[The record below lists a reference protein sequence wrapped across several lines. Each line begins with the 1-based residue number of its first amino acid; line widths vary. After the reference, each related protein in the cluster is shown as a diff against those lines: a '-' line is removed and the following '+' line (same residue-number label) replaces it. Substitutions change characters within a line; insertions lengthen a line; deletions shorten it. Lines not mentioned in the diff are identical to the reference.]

1 MTISRRVLCV
11 VYALVGLVALAG
23 TWGNNIDY
31 LDLGIVGAN
40 IHFWQETLVNP
51 ASRSITVDILCL
63 ALAAIVWML
72 LEARRLSM
80 RGAWLWVLFGVFVAM
95 GAAFPWFMVH
105 RELVL
110 AKESRRA
117 TAEPCR
123 RQMSSA
129 SGWSELR
136 CWPTRTSPWPGRHA
150 VTRSSTI
157 GRAAARARGMI
168 ECDIWSLRCS

>member
-23 TWGNNIDY
+23 TWGNNIEY
-31 LDLGIVGAN
+31 LGLGIVEAN

-51 ASRSITVDILCL
+51 ASRSITVDILWL

-80 RGAWLWVLFGVFVAM
+80 RGTWLWVLFGVFVAM

-110 AKESRRA
+110 ERREA
-117 TAEPCR
+117 
-123 RQMSSA
+123 SA
-129 SGWSELR
+129 IGGTLSAADVFGIALVGIAVL
-136 CWPTRTSPWPGRHA
+136 TYTFLALGR
-150 VTRSSTI
+150 
-157 GRAAARARGMI
+157 
-168 ECDIWSLRCS
+168 

>member
-1 MTISRRVLCV
+1 MPISRRVLCI
-11 VYALVGLVALAG
+11 VYALIGLVALVG

-40 IHFWQETLVNP
+40 IRFWQETLVNP

-63 ALAAIVWML
+63 AFAAVIWML

-110 AKESRRA
+110 GRRES
-117 TAEPCR
+117 
-123 RQMSSA
+123 SSNGGA
-129 SGWSELR
+129 LSGADVL
-136 CWPTRTSPWPGRHA
+136 GIALVGIA
-150 VTRSSTI
+150 VLAYTFLALSR
-157 GRAAARARGMI
+157 
-168 ECDIWSLRCS
+168 

>member
-31 LDLGIVGAN
+31 LALGIVGAN
-40 IHFWQETLVNP
+40 VRFWQETLVNP

-110 AKESRRA
+110 ERR
-117 TAEPCR
+117 E
-123 RQMSSA
+123 A
-129 SGWSELR
+129 SGNGGTLSVADVIGIGLIG
-136 CWPTRTSPWPGRHA
+136 TA
-150 VTRSSTI
+150 VL
-157 GRAAARARGMI
+157 GYAWLALAR
-168 ECDIWSLRCS
+168 

>member
-1 MTISRRVLCV
+1 MKVSRSALRV
-11 VYALVGLVALAG
+11 VYALTGLVALVG
-23 TWGNNIDY
+23 TWGNNIEY

-40 IHFWQETLVNP
+40 VHFWQETLVNP

-80 RGAWLWVLFGVFVAM
+80 RGAWLWVLLGVFVAM

-110 AKESRRA
+110 ERREA
-117 TAEPCR
+117 S
-123 RQMSSA
+123 SSA
-129 SGWSELR
+129 GTLSAADIFGIVLVGIAVLAY
-136 CWPTRTSPWPGRHA
+136 TFLALGR
-150 VTRSSTI
+150 
-157 GRAAARARGMI
+157 
-168 ECDIWSLRCS
+168 

>member
-23 TWGNNIDY
+23 TWGNNIEY
-31 LDLGIVGAN
+31 LGLGIVEAN

-110 AKESRRA
+110 EKRE
-117 TAEPCR
+117 
-123 RQMSSA
+123 A
-129 SGWSELR
+129 SGNGGTLS
-136 CWPTRTSPWPGRHA
+136 A
-150 VTRSSTI
+150 VDVI
-157 GRAAARARGMI
+157 GIGLVGTAVLAYTFFALSR
-168 ECDIWSLRCS
+168 

>member
-23 TWGNNIDY
+23 TWGNNIEY
-31 LDLGIVGAN
+31 LGLGIVGAN

-63 ALAAIVWML
+63 ALAAVVWML

-95 GAAFPWFMVH
+95 GAAFPWFLVH

-110 AKESRRA
+110 EKRE
-117 TAEPCR
+117 
-123 RQMSSA
+123 A
-129 SGWSELR
+129 SGNGGTLS
-136 CWPTRTSPWPGRHA
+136 A
-150 VTRSSTI
+150 VDVI
-157 GRAAARARGMI
+157 GIGLLGTAVLAYAFLALAR
-168 ECDIWSLRCS
+168 

>member
-1 MTISRRVLCV
+1 MKVRRSALRV
-11 VYALVGLVALAG
+11 VYALIGLVALVG

-80 RGAWLWVLFGVFVAM
+80 RGVWLWVLFGVFVAM

-105 RELVL
+105 RELALEKREASSSAGTLSAADIFGIALVGIAVL
-110 AKESRRA
+110 AYTYLA
-117 TAEPCR
+117 L
-123 RQMSSA
+123 
-129 SGWSELR
+129 SG
-136 CWPTRTSPWPGRHA
+136 
-150 VTRSSTI
+150 
-157 GRAAARARGMI
+157 
-168 ECDIWSLRCS
+168 

>member
-1 MTISRRVLCV
+1 MTISRKSLRI
-11 VYALVGLVALAG
+11 VYALTGLVALVG

-95 GAAFPWFMVH
+95 GAAFPWFLVH

-110 AKESRRA
+110 EKRE
-117 TAEPCR
+117 
-123 RQMSSA
+123 A
-129 SGWSELR
+129 SGNGGTLS
-136 CWPTRTSPWPGRHA
+136 A
-150 VTRSSTI
+150 ADVI
-157 GRAAARARGMI
+157 GIGMI
-168 ECDIWSLRCS
+168 GAAVLVYAWLALAR

>member
-1 MTISRRVLCV
+1 MAMSRQVLCV
-11 VYALVGLVALAG
+11 VYALIGLVALVG
-23 TWGNNIDY
+23 TWGNNIAY
-31 LDLGIVGAN
+31 LHLGMVGAN
-40 IHFWQETLVNP
+40 IRFWQETLVNP

-110 AKESRRA
+110 GKRK
-117 TAEPCR
+117 P
-123 RQMSSA
+123 SSN
-129 SGWSELR
+129 GGTL
-136 CWPTRTSPWPGRHA
+136 
-150 VTRSSTI
+150 
-157 GRAAARARGMI
+157 AAA
-168 ECDIWSLRCS
+168 DIVGIGLVGIAALAYTYLALTR

>member
-1 MTISRRVLCV
+1 MKISREALRV
-11 VYALVGLVALAG
+11 VYALAGLVALVG
-23 TWGNNIDY
+23 TWGNNIEY
-31 LDLGIVGAN
+31 LHLGLVGAN

-80 RGAWLWVLFGVFVAM
+80 RGAWLWVLFGLFVAM

-110 AKESRRA
+110 EKREASSNA
-117 TAEPCR
+117 GNL
-123 RQMSSA
+123 SSA
-129 SGWSELR
+129 DVIGIVLVG
-136 CWPTRTSPWPGRHA
+136 TA
-150 VTRSSTI
+150 VLAYTFLALSR
-157 GRAAARARGMI
+157 
-168 ECDIWSLRCS
+168 

>member
-23 TWGNNIDY
+23 TWGNNIEY
-31 LDLGIVGAN
+31 LGLGVVGAN

-110 AKESRRA
+110 EKRE
-117 TAEPCR
+117 
-123 RQMSSA
+123 A
-129 SGWSELR
+129 SGNGGTLS
-136 CWPTRTSPWPGRHA
+136 A
-150 VTRSSTI
+150 VDVI
-157 GRAAARARGMI
+157 GIGLIGTAVLAYAFLALAR
-168 ECDIWSLRCS
+168 

>member
-1 MTISRRVLCV
+1 MKISRRVLCI
-11 VYALVGLVALAG
+11 VYALTGLVALVG
-23 TWGNNIDY
+23 TWGNNIEY

-40 IHFWQETLVNP
+40 VHFWQETLVNP

-80 RGAWLWVLFGVFVAM
+80 RGAWLWVLLGVFVAM

-110 AKESRRA
+110 ERREA
-117 TAEPCR
+117 S
-123 RQMSSA
+123 SSA
-129 SGWSELR
+129 GTLSAADIFGVVLV
-136 CWPTRTSPWPGRHA
+136 GIA
-150 VTRSSTI
+150 VLAYAFLALSR
-157 GRAAARARGMI
+157 
-168 ECDIWSLRCS
+168 

>member
-1 MTISRRVLCV
+1 MTISRRALCI
-11 VYALVGLVALAG
+11 VYALVGLVALVG

-72 LEARRLSM
+72 LEARRLTM
-80 RGAWLWVLFGVFVAM
+80 RGAWLWVLFGAFVAM

-110 AKESRRA
+110 EKRE
-117 TAEPCR
+117 
-123 RQMSSA
+123 A
-129 SGWSELR
+129 SGNGGALSAADVFGIALI
-136 CWPTRTSPWPGRHA
+136 GIA
-150 VTRSSTI
+150 VLAYTFLALVR
-157 GRAAARARGMI
+157 
-168 ECDIWSLRCS
+168 

>member
-11 VYALVGLVALAG
+11 VYALIGLVALAG

-80 RGAWLWVLFGVFVAM
+80 RGAWLWVLCGVFIAM

-105 RELVL
+105 RELTLAKRESSSDGGTLSAADVLGIGLVGTAVL
-110 AKESRRA
+110 AYTYLA
-117 TAEPCR
+117 LT
-123 RQMSSA
+123 
-129 SGWSELR
+129 
-136 CWPTRTSPWPGRHA
+136 T
-150 VTRSSTI
+150 
-157 GRAAARARGMI
+157 
-168 ECDIWSLRCS
+168 